1 MDKRWIGILLILIA
15 GLSCMYVIVDNS
27 NSVGNAITVISDV
40 SIVVPPGLKI
50 NDGNSND
57 VTLLNKQTNE
67 SIYIECIDKN
77 PKKEF
82 HNEITEF
89 KNKNNV
95 KMTNSSNSTLER
107 VDFVNIDTGQN
118 TSFILF
124 KKAKHTF
131 IMKMDKYHD
140 MKQQDKEMMFVIDN
154 LKPDYKQNK
163 G

>member
-15 GLSCMYVIVDNS
+15 GMSCMYVIVDNS

-50 NDGNSND
+50 NGDNAND
-57 VTLLNKQTNE
+57 VTLLNKETNE
-67 SIYIECIDKN
+67 SIFIQCIDKN

-82 HNEITEF
+82 NNEIKAF
-89 KNKNNV
+89 QNANNV
-95 KMTNSSNSTLER
+95 EMTNRSNSTLQII
-107 VDFVNIDTGQN
+107 DFKNIDTGQN

-124 KKAKHTF
+124 KKAKHSF
-131 IMKMDKYHD
+131 IMKMDNYHD
-140 MKQQDKEMMFVIDN
+140 MAKQDKEMTFVIDN